1 MLDAVDY
8 GQKTGS
14 NAIAELQKDKEEQ
27 NMLSLEIIG
36 ALGLLYMFFMVGT
49 IKAWRAKGTVRRTA
63 KTTERPLVRRIA
75 PEPLNRA
82 I

>member
-1 MLDAVDY
+1 
-8 GQKTGS
+8 
-14 NAIAELQKDKEEQ
+14 
-27 NMLSLEIIG
+27 MLSLEIIG

-49 IKAWRAKGTVRRTA
+49 IKALRAKGAVRRTA

-75 PEPLNRA
+75 TEPLNRA

>member
-1 MLDAVDY
+1 
-8 GQKTGS
+8 
-14 NAIAELQKDKEEQ
+14 
-27 NMLSLEIIG
+27 MLSLEIIG

-49 IKAWRAKGTVRRTA
+49 IKAWRAKGAVRRTA